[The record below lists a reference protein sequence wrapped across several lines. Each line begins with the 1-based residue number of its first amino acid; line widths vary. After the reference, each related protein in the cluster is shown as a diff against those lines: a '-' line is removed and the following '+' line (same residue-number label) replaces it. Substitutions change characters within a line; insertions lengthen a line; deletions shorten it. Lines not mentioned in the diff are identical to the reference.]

1 MLYTGEIQ
9 PTIVTTVEERR
20 RLVKPRTTVLYV
32 RIPYETYNRV
42 VDLANRNGWSITEAT
57 KRLLETALAN
67 GG

>member
-42 VDLANRNGWSITEAT
+42 VDLANRNGWSITEST

-67 GG
+67 DG